1 MRWSV
6 LLVLAAVAAAGS
18 AACARHESLPADAV
32 RITVTDDGFDPA
44 LVAVA
49 RGRPV
54 TLVFTRR
61 SDHTCATDVVFA
73 NGGPHVDLPLG
84 EAVRVDLPPLAGD
97 TLTYA
102 CGMAMYQGKIIA
114 T

>member
-1 MRWSV
+1 MRWRTG
-6 LLVLAAVAAAGS
+6 LVLVAVAAAG
-18 AACARHESLPADAV
+18 AACARHEPLPAGAV

-73 NGGPHVDLPLG
+73 NGGPRVDLPLG

-102 CGMAMYQGKIIA
+102 CGMDMYHGKIIA
-114 T
+114 K